1 MKTIILRLSLIMLVI
16 ILVGVYIKSGRY
28 SPAASEDIVNEALSP
43 AQIEKIRKETPITEI
58 KVYKAN
64 RVIKLLHREEVIRVY
79 PMRLGFSPKG
89 HKHQEGDG
97 KTPEGRYTIDWRNG
111 KSEFYKSLHVSYPN
125 KKDVLRAE
133 QLGVLPGGNI
143 MIHGSGSNH
152 EHDTQADLMEYLPK
166 KDWTTGCIAVRN
178 IDMDEVWSLVD
189 DGTVIEI
196 YP

>member
-1 MKTIILRLSLIMLVI
+1 MLVI
-16 ILVGVYIKSGRY
+16 ILIGVYIKSGRY
-28 SPAASEDIVNEALSP
+28 ISTVNEEVFSEALSP
-43 AQIEKIRKETPITEI
+43 VQIQKIRAETPITEI

-64 RVIKLLHREEVIRVY
+64 RVMKLLHREQIIRTY

-89 HKHQEGDG
+89 HKRQEGDG

-111 KSEFYKSLHVSYPN
+111 QSEFYKSLHVSYPN
-125 KKDVLRAE
+125 KKDKLWAE

-143 MIHGSGSNH
+143 MIHGSGSDH
-152 EHDTQADLMEYLPK
+152 EHDSDLMKYLPK
-166 KDWTTGCIAVRN
+166 KDWTSGCIAVRN

-189 DGTVIEI
+189 NGTVIEI

>member
-1 MKTIILRLSLIMLVI
+1 MSLGIFSLLIIAVGIPYAYFKYNRYLPTFDQSKATTLSQL
-16 ILVGVYIKSGRY
+16 
-28 SPAASEDIVNEALSP
+28 E
-43 AQIEKIRKETPITEI
+43 IEKIRAQTPITLI
-58 KVYKAN
+58 RVFKAK
-64 RVIKLLHREEVIRVY
+64 RTLELLHDDQVIKAY
-79 PMRLGFSPKG
+79 SMRLGFDPIG
-89 HKHQEGDG
+89 HKVKEGDG